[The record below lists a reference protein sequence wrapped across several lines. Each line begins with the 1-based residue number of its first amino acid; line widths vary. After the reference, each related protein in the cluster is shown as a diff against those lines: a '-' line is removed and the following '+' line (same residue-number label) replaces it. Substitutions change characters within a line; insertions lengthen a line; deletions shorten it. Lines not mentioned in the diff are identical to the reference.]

1 MPPENQILRT
11 PMTETPKHTIN
22 TCTEAYVS
30 YAAVLVVATCFFL
43 LTHIYSVCVSSITCV
58 GTALRGDT
66 VCTAR
71 NFSSNFSGF
80 GRQQNFFQG
89 ASKFLPVRSK
99 ISSREKI
106 YFFQGENLF
115 LPVKK
120 FTGNREEIY
129 GFTNAYLSS
138 TYKRYFF
145 PQNKFNKHFNRKE
158 L

>member
-1 MPPENQILRT
+1 MPPEYQILRT
-11 PMTETPKHTIN
+11 PMTDTPKHTIN
-22 TCTEAYVS
+22 TCTWVYVS
-30 YAAVLVVATCFFL
+30 CAAVLVVAACSSL
-43 LTHIYSVCVSSITCV
+43 LTHIYSVCVSPITCV

-66 VCTAR
+66 ACTTR

-80 GRQQNFFQG
+80 GWQQNFFQG

-129 GFTNAYLSS
+129 GFTNACLSS
-138 TYKRYFF
+138 TCKRCFL
-145 PQNKFNKHFNRKE
+145 PRNKFNKHFN
-158 L
+158 

>member
-11 PMTETPKHTIN
+11 PMTETPKYTIN

-30 YAAVLVVATCFFL
+30 YAAVLVVAACSSL
-43 LTHIYSVCVSSITCV
+43 LTHICSVCVFPTTCV
-58 GTALRGDT
+58 GTAFRGDT
-66 VCTAR
+66 ACTAR
-71 NFSSNFSGF
+71 NFGSNFSGF
-80 GRQQNFFQG
+80 DRQQNFFQG

-120 FTGNREEIY
+120 FTGNREKIY
-129 GFTNAYLSS
+129 GFTNACLSS
-138 TYKRYFF
+138 TYK
-145 PQNKFNKHFNRKE
+145 KHIFITK
-158 L
+158 

>member
-1 MPPENQILRT
+1 
-11 PMTETPKHTIN
+11 MTETLKHTIN

-30 YAAVLVVATCFFL
+30 YAAVLVVAACFFL
-43 LTHIYSVCVSSITCV
+43 LTHVYSVCISPITCV

-66 VCTAR
+66 ACTAR

-138 TYKRYFF
+138 TYK
-145 PQNKFNKHFNRKE
+145 KHIFITK
-158 L
+158 